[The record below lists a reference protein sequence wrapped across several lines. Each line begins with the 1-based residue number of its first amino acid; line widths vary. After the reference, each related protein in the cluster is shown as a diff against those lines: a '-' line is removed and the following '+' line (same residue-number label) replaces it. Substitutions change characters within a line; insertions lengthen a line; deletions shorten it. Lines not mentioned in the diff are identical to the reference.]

1 VYSPG
6 LCKNH
11 ENYIGVV
18 IMCDIKKLETE
29 GVMLRNQI
37 IFGSIAQTIGD
48 NLGIHQIFGIQQ
60 KYWIFNWIFIKTLN
74 RIVID
79 FGVIES
85 TIFVMLA
92 QKDLKYFSM
101 NLILN
106 YTIFNHTK
114 SYLMKMFTKNVL

>member
-1 VYSPG
+1 
-6 LCKNH
+6 
-11 ENYIGVV
+11 
-18 IMCDIKKLETE
+18 MCDIKKLETE